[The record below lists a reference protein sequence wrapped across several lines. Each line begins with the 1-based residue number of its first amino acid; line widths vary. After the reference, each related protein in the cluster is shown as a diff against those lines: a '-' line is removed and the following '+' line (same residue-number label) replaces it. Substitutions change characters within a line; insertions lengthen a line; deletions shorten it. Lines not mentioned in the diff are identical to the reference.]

1 MPKVKRPTLRTG
13 LVINAPGRQTSLAA
27 GYWGHTGPKGIMI
40 ATQVP
45 ERIIKSN
52 RDLVKMGVLAD
63 IWVAPTENLN
73 FLPTCG
79 CVKSTNQSADV
90 KCAKCH
96 GLKLI
101 PGYVKWGYDTFFFSA
116 VALGLT
122 GQADPGATIPATFV
136 KNTSTTLHTLGLAA
150 GVLSSSFQTPDFAID
165 NKYSENWEMQ
175 ALVYNRDRGN
185 SNLVEWSLD
194 RGTTWLSGDFTKLSL
209 TQGTIRFK
217 VTLTRMTLDSISPQF
232 EILRFRYPSQN
243 EPWIR
248 IAKPM
253 GKRKRKREEFGKTE
267 DESGLNYWTVP
278 LIDGGKATING
289 QVAYNKAWLPNDFFF
304 QILEG
309 TFVGDRYMTVSY
321 ARSEHIGVMTSQS
334 FDVRRIL
341 PNEIASVLW

>member
-27 GYWGHTGPKGIMI
+27 GYWGHTGPKGVMV
-40 ATQVP
+40 ATQIP

-63 IWVAPTENLN
+63 IWVAPVMNLDT
-73 FLPTCG
+73 LPACG
-79 CVKSTNQSADV
+79 CVKTTNQSADV

-96 GLKLI
+96 GLKRI

-122 GQADPGATIPATFV
+122 AQPDAGITIPSTFV
-136 KNTSTTLHTLGLAA
+136 KNTTTTLHTLGLAN
-150 GVLSSSFQTPDFAID
+150 GVLTSSFETHDFAVD
-165 NKYSENWEMQ
+165 NVYSTNWEMQ

-185 SNLVEWSLD
+185 SNSVEWSLD
-194 RGTTWLSGDFTKLSL
+194 RGTTWLSGDFKQLSL
-209 TQGTIRFK
+209 TRGTIRFRI
-217 VTLTRMTLDSISPQF
+217 TLSRLSVDSLSPQF
-232 EILRFRYPSQN
+232 EILRFRYPSQK
-243 EPWIR
+243 EPWVR
-248 IAKPM
+248 IARPM

-267 DESGLNYWTVP
+267 DESGLNYWTPP
-278 LIDGGKATING
+278 LPDGGKATVNG
-289 QVAYNKAWLPNDFFF
+289 QVVYNKVWLPNDFFF

-309 TFVGDRYMTVSY
+309 TFVGDRYVTVSY

-334 FDVRRIL
+334 FDVRRVL
-341 PNEIASVLW
+341 ENEIQSVLW